1 MELIAVDAAGVAHF
15 TCAGHRFR
23 AALADVA
30 RVRKPGGT
38 PDEEFVATPPMA
50 CLDPGCAVVA
60 QTTFPLV
67 GDDNAQRVHAY
78 RRAQRAKAPL
88 PPDGAAVASAVAAVN
103 ADVRA
108 RGGVDRA
115 SALPA

>member
-1 MELIAVDAAGVAHF
+1 MELIAVDALGVAHF
-15 TCAGHRFR
+15 ACQGHRFR
-23 AALADVA
+23 AALADVIH
-30 RVRKPGGT
+30 VRKPDGS
-38 PDEEFVATPPMA
+38 PDDEFVTTPPMA
-50 CLDPGCAVVA
+50 CLDPGCTVVA

-103 ADVRA
+103 AEVRA
-108 RGGVDRA
+108 RGGVGRA
-115 SALPA
+115 SPLPA